1 MISLIALV
9 LGILAIPMGIAAI
22 VVLANTIV
30 KYELVAVRRN
40 QKEKPKRKPQ
50 VIETINGEML
60 EVIDT
65 HNETMYE
72 NEASQS

>member
-22 VVLANTIV
+22 IVLANTIV

-40 QKEKPKRKPQ
+40 QKEKRKRKPQ

-65 HNETMYE
+65 HNEIANVE
-72 NEASQS
+72 DD